1 MIYLQD
7 TKPQNG
13 CFRVIPGSH
22 GKLHELHYT
31 NAHKEFLPREENRLF
46 EPIPGQVAVP
56 INSGDLIVGGT
67 ADSWSLSN

>member
-7 TKPQNG
+7 TQPQNG
-13 CFRVIPGSH
+13 CLRVIPGSH
-22 GKLHELHYT
+22 RKLHELHYT
-31 NAHKEFLPREENRLF
+31 NAHTKSLSREENRLF

-56 INSGDLIVGGT
+56 INPRDLIVGGT